1 LASCVPAIKPDAP
14 TVGKEVKRMNF
25 HTDSGCIHAK
35 RNMSNLNIITIAPT
49 HLSQDI
55 QFKGKVDGNEE
66 FLPARL
72 LRKAINPVT
81 ALLFNLPEDCRT
93 NKQTTA

>member
-1 LASCVPAIKPDAP
+1 
-14 TVGKEVKRMNF
+14 
-25 HTDSGCIHAK
+25 
-35 RNMSNLNIITIAPT
+35 MSNLNIITIAPT

-55 QFKGKVDGNEE
+55 QFKGKVDGKEE
-66 FLPARL
+66 FLPAKL

-81 ALLFNLPEDCRT
+81 ALLFNLPEDYRT

>member
-1 LASCVPAIKPDAP
+1 MSKP
-14 TVGKEVKRMNF
+14 
-25 HTDSGCIHAK
+25 
-35 RNMSNLNIITIAPT
+35 NIITIAPT

-66 FLPARL
+66 FLPASL
-72 LRKAINPVT
+72 LRKAINPLT
-81 ALLFNLPEDCRT
+81 ALLFNLPKDCHT